1 MTSRWIA
8 VTLLVGALVFSSPQ
22 LGWAE
27 SPDTATQA
35 FNRTLLH
42 QADQLDH
49 LAEAARRAP
58 HNKTLIPDLRLP
70 PAPFGELSSGR
81 PSLDRWLQSEL
92 KEIRKEKSGK
102 ARSSALKQL
111 AASLRAAAQP
121 GESFAP
127 SHDARDEAAAILAQR
142 TYQTSGAGPA
152 PAPKESLVEFVLRW
166 IGERI
171 ADLFARIFGATASTP
186 IIGQI
191 VAVVFIGLLAGAAA
205 YLIFVL
211 TSLVI
216 RRRRP
221 SQSDVGT
228 PLQEQSDPDALYEL
242 GMAAASQGHYAR
254 AVSLLFQASLAS
266 FDRAGKLPYDGSLT
280 AGEYRR
286 AVRRTLT
293 AASPYFDDIARAF
306 VLAAFAERPVSKD
319 DFTAADAA
327 YRSLRPL
334 VVS

>member
-1 MTSRWIA
+1 MTSRCIP

-22 LGWAE
+22 LGSAQ
-27 SPDTATQA
+27 SPDTATPAFKQA
-35 FNRTLLH
+35 LLNA
-42 QADQLDH
+42 ADQLDK
-49 LAEAARRAP
+49 LSDAARRAP
-58 HNKTLIPDLRLP
+58 HNKAIIPDLRLP
-70 PAPFGELSSGR
+70 PEPVGELSSGR

-102 ARSSALKQL
+102 TRSSALKQL
-111 AASLRAAAQP
+111 AASLRGAAQP

-127 SHDARDEAAAILAQR
+127 SHDAHDEAASILAQR
-142 TYQTSGAGPA
+142 AYQTGGAGPA
-152 PAPKESLVEFVLRW
+152 PAPKQSLLEKALAW
-166 IGERI
+166 LGERI
-171 ADLFARIFGATASTP
+171 ADLFARIFGATTSTP

-191 VAVVFIGLLAGAAA
+191 VGVVFIALLAGAAA

-228 PLQEQSDPDALYEL
+228 PLQEQSDPDVLYQL
-242 GMAAASQGHYAR
+242 GMTAASQGHYAR

-293 AASPYFDDIARAF
+293 DASPYFDDIARAF